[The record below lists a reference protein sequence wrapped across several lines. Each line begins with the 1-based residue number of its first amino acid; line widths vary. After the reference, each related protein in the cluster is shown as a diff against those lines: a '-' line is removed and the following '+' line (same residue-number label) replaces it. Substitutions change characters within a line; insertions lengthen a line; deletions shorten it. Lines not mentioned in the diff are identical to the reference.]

1 MSAGA
6 RSAARALR
14 LRAASE
20 TRGRGVR
27 RGAKLP
33 VAPPSELVRLHS
45 AEEIARFLKEQPPM
59 PVPPRSF
66 APILPGLIAFSVL
79 GARIVRCGGS
89 SDADA

>member
-1 MSAGA
+1 MSG
-6 RSAARALR
+6 RSAVRALR
-14 LRAASE
+14 LRRASAA
-20 TRGRGVR
+20 TTRGVR
-27 RGAKLP
+27 HGAKLP

-66 APILPGLIAFSVL
+66 APILPGLIAYAVL
-79 GARIVRCGGS
+79 GARIVRRGGS